1 MLLHALWPTAELVLF
16 LCSQIES
23 ILNPVRGIRD
33 AQARA
38 GITPTDHSRH
48 NILAIKEQSRLNA
61 LQKQQQE
68 QQAQQQLRPQMRRT
82 TSGTSTAAGAGP
94 GGICKSLSGGGSRT
108 AAAAAAA
115 GGRPS
120 IVRSVSGNGAAAGRG
135 VRSGDGS
142 CSDGRDFVQENKA
155 AAAAASRP
163 VKAESRSD
171 GGAAYLQKSEYGQVP
186 AYLLQRKM
194 ELAQQEEAMQ
204 AAKHAAQIPAGAKH
218 SRLCSSICQQHASA
232 HCLLLH
238 ARWQPQSCKFC
249 YLLIS
254 VGCCMI
260 THKCMHMMH
269 SCA

>member
-1 MLLHALWPTAELVLF
+1 
-16 LCSQIES
+16 
-23 ILNPVRGIRD
+23 VRGIRD

-68 QQAQQQLRPQMRRT
+68 QQGQQQLRPQMRRT
-82 TSGTSTAAGAGP
+82 TSGTAAAGTGP
-94 GGICKSLSGGGSRT
+94 GGICRSLSGGGGR
-108 AAAAAAA
+108 AAAAA

-120 IVRSVSGNGAAAGRG
+120 IVRSVSGSGAAGGRG
-135 VRSGDGS
+135 AVGGDGS
-142 CSDGRDFVQENKA
+142 SDGRDFVQENKA

-163 VKAESRSD
+163 VKTESRSD

-204 AAKHAAQIPAGAKH
+204 AAKHAARIPAGAKRSQLCCAVSH
-218 SRLCSSICQQHASA
+218 TCTCALTRTMACTAPVPTTCCAGSRRT
-232 HCLLLH
+232 CLLHGTPYHVH
-238 ARWQPQSCKFC
+238 AHVQMRLS
-249 YLLIS
+249 LL
-254 VGCCMI
+254 
-260 THKCMHMMH
+260 
-269 SCA
+269 AA